1 MGSPRPV
8 RTDCRRSGGFALII
22 VLWTLVLI
30 AFIFAQLT
38 SSGRTEIR
46 IAGNL
51 VANAQAEAALDG
63 AVFQTIFNLSDASPE
78 RRWPLDGTARE
89 LAVGDSRVSV
99 RIEDEAARINPNLAS
114 PALLE
119 ALLGAAGLDRESAQR
134 LVAAIREWIGA
145 PLAVRPK
152 DAVSAD
158 YRAAGLDYE
167 PPGAPLETIGELGR
181 VLGMTP
187 AVLAA
192 IRPHLSLF
200 GPPQPDASHADPVVA
215 AILAAV
221 APGNPIAASQRN
233 PQAPD
238 VVTARITAD
247 ADGPGNARVR
257 HVAVVRVG
265 QMLPGGYAILAWDS
279 GLD

>member
-1 MGSPRPV
+1 MGSLRPV
-8 RTDCRRSGGFALII
+8 RSGCGRSGGFALII

-38 SSGRTEIR
+38 ASGRTEIR

-63 AVFQTIFNLSDASPE
+63 AVFQTIFNLSDANPE

-89 LAVGDSRVSV
+89 LAIGDSRVRV

-119 ALLGAAGLDRESAQR
+119 ALLRAAGSDRESAQR

-145 PLAVRPK
+145 PMTVRPK

-181 VLGMTP
+181 VLGMTTD
-187 AVLAA
+187 VLAA

-200 GPPQPDASHADPVVA
+200 GPAEPDAAHADPVVA

-221 APGNPIAASQRN
+221 APGTPIAASRRN
-233 PQAPD
+233 PQAQD

-265 QMLPGGYAILAWDS
+265 ETLPGGYAILAWDS

>member
-63 AVFQTIFNLSDASPE
+63 AVFQTIFNLSDANPE

-89 LAVGDSRVSV
+89 LAIGDSRVRV

-119 ALLGAAGLDRESAQR
+119 ALLRAAGSDRESALR

-145 PLAVRPK
+145 PMAVRPK

-167 PPGAPLETIGELGR
+167 PPGVPLETIGELGR

>member
-1 MGSPRPV
+1 MGSRRPV
-8 RTDCRRSGGFALII
+8 RAGCGRSGGFALII

-38 SSGRTEIR
+38 ASGRTEIR

-63 AVFQTIFNLSDASPE
+63 AVFQTIFNLSDANPE

-89 LAVGDSRVSV
+89 LAIGDSRVTV

-119 ALLGAAGLDRESAQR
+119 ALLRAAGSDRESALR

-145 PLAVRPK
+145 PMAVRPK

-167 PPGAPLETIGELGR
+167 PPGAPLETIDELGR

-200 GPPQPDASHADPVVA
+200 GPPQPDAAHADPVVA

-265 QMLPGGYAILAWDS
+265 EMLPGGYAIFAWDS

>member
-1 MGSPRPV
+1 MRSPRPV
-8 RTDCRRSGGFALII
+8 RSDCRRSGGFALII

-38 SSGRTEIR
+38 SSGQTEIR

-63 AVFQTIFNLSDASPE
+63 AVFQTIFNLSDANPE

-89 LAVGDSRVSV
+89 LAVGDSRVTV

-114 PALLE
+114 PTLLE
-119 ALLGAAGLDRESAQR
+119 ALLRAAGSDRESAP
-134 LVAAIREWIGA
+134 LVAAICEWIGA
-145 PLAVRPK
+145 PMAVRPK

-200 GPPQPDASHADPVVA
+200 GPPQPDAAHADPVVA

-221 APGNPIAASQRN
+221 APGNPIAASPRN

>member
-8 RTDCRRSGGFALII
+8 RNDCGRSGGFALII

-30 AFIFAQLT
+30 AFIFTQLT
-38 SSGRTEIR
+38 ASGRTEIR

-78 RRWPLDGTARE
+78 RRWSLDGTARE
-89 LAVGDSRVSV
+89 LAIGDSRVMV
-99 RIEDEAARINPNLAS
+99 RVEDEAARINPNLAS

-119 ALLGAAGLDRESAQR
+119 ALLRAAGSDRDSAQR
-134 LVAAIREWIGA
+134 LVAAIREWIA
-145 PLAVRPK
+145 PTADRPK
-152 DAVSAD
+152 DAVRAN

-167 PPGAPLETIGELGR
+167 PPGAPLETIDELGR

-187 AVLAA
+187 TVLAA
-192 IRPHLSLF
+192 IHPHLSLF
-200 GPPQPDASHADPVVA
+200 GPAQPDASHADPLVS
-215 AILAAV
+215 AILAAF
-221 APGNPIAASQRN
+221 APGNPVAASRQN
-233 PQAPD
+233 LQAPD
-238 VVTARITAD
+238 FVTARITAD
-247 ADGPGNARVR
+247 ANGPGNARVR

-265 QMLPGGYAILAWDS
+265 AMLPGGYTILAWDS

>member
-1 MGSPRPV
+1 MGSLRPV

-78 RRWPLDGTARE
+78 RRWSLDGTARE

-114 PALLE
+114 PTLLE
-119 ALLGAAGLDRESAQR
+119 ALLRAAGSDRESAQR

-215 AILAAV
+215 AILAAG
-221 APGNPIAASQRN
+221 APGNPIAASPRN

-257 HVAVVRVG
+257 HVAVVRIG

-279 GLD
+279 G

>member
-1 MGSPRPV
+1 MGSPRPI
-8 RTDCRRSGGFALII
+8 RADCGRSNGFALII

-38 SSGRTEIR
+38 ASGRTEIR

-51 VANAQAEAALDG
+51 VATAQAEAALDG

-89 LAVGDSRVSV
+89 LAIGDSREMV

-119 ALLGAAGLDRESAQR
+119 ALLRAAGSDRDSAQR

-145 PLAVRPK
+145 PMADRPK
-152 DAVSAD
+152 DAVGAD

-167 PPGAPLETIGELGR
+167 PPGAPLETIDELGR

-187 AVLAA
+187 TVLAA

-200 GPPQPDASHADPVVA
+200 APAQPDAAHADPVVT

-221 APGNPIAASQRN
+221 APGNAIPASRRN
-233 PQAPD
+233 PQASD
-238 VVTARITAD
+238 VLTARITAD
-247 ADGPGNARVR
+247 AYGPGNARVR

-265 QMLPGGYAILAWDS
+265 EMLPGGYAILGWDN

>member
-1 MGSPRPV
+1 MGSPRPI
-8 RTDCRRSGGFALII
+8 RADCGRSNGFALII

-38 SSGRTEIR
+38 ASGRTEIR

-51 VANAQAEAALDG
+51 VANAQADAALDG

-89 LAVGDSRVSV
+89 LAVGDSRVTV

-114 PALLE
+114 PTLLE
-119 ALLGAAGLDRESAQR
+119 ALLRAAGSDRESAP

-145 PLAVRPK
+145 PMAVRPK
-152 DAVSAD
+152 DAVSAN

-167 PPGAPLETIGELGR
+167 PPGAPLETIDELGR

-200 GPPQPDASHADPVVA
+200 GPAEPDAAHADPVVA

-221 APGNPIAASQRN
+221 APSTPVTASGRN
-233 PQAPD
+233 PQLAPD

-247 ADGPGNARVR
+247 AYGPGNARVR

-265 QMLPGGYAILAWDS
+265 EMRPGGSAILAWDS

>member
-1 MGSPRPV
+1 MGSRRPV
-8 RTDCRRSGGFALII
+8 RAGCGRSGGFALII

-63 AVFQTIFNLSDASPE
+63 AVFQTIFNLSDANPE

-145 PLAVRPK
+145 PMAVRPK

-265 QMLPGGYAILAWDS
+265 EMLTGGYAIFAWDS

>member
-1 MGSPRPV
+1 VGSPRPV

-167 PPGAPLETIGELGR
+167 PPGAPLETIDELGR

-215 AILAAV
+215 AILAAG
-221 APGNPIAASQRN
+221 APGNPIAASPRN

>member
-200 GPPQPDASHADPVVA
+200 GPPQPDASHADPVVT
-215 AILAAV
+215 AILAAG
-221 APGNPIAASQRN
+221 APGNPIAASPRN

>member
-1 MGSPRPV
+1 
-8 RTDCRRSGGFALII
+8 

-38 SSGRTEIR
+38 ASGQTEIR

-63 AVFQTIFNLSDASPE
+63 AVFQAIFSLSDISPE

-89 LAVGDSRVSV
+89 LAIDDSRVMV

-119 ALLGAAGLDRESAQR
+119 ALLRAAGSNRDSAQR

-145 PLAVRPK
+145 PMADRPK
-152 DAVSAD
+152 EVVRAD

-167 PPGAPLETIGELGR
+167 PPGAPLETIDELGR
-181 VLGMTP
+181 VRGMTP
-187 AVLAA
+187 TVLAA

-200 GPPQPDASHADPVVA
+200 GPAHPDAAHANPVVT
-215 AILAAV
+215 AILALV
-221 APGNPIAASQRN
+221 APGNPIPASRRN
-233 PQAPD
+233 TPAPD
-238 VVTARITAD
+238 VLTARITAD
-247 ADGPGNARVR
+247 AYGPGNARVR

-265 QMLPGGYAILAWDS
+265 EMLLGGYAILASDS

>member
-8 RTDCRRSGGFALII
+8 HTDCVRSGGFALII

-30 AFIFAQLT
+30 AFIFTQLT
-38 SSGRTEIR
+38 ASGRTEIR

-89 LAVGDSRVSV
+89 LAIGDSRVMV

-114 PALLE
+114 PPLLE
-119 ALLGAAGLDRESAQR
+119 ALLRAAGTDRDSAQR
-134 LVAAIREWIGA
+134 LVAAIREWIGS
-145 PLAVRPK
+145 PMAVRAK

-167 PPGAPLETIGELGR
+167 PPGAPLETIDELGR

-200 GPPQPDASHADPVVA
+200 GSAQPDAAHADPVVA
-215 AILAAV
+215 AILAV
-221 APGNPIAASQRN
+221 APGNPVAASPRT
-233 PQAPD
+233 PQATD

-257 HVAVVRVG
+257 HVAVIRVG
-265 QMLPGGYAILAWDS
+265 EMLPGGYAILAWDS